1 MVALE
6 APPPAARCLR
16 ARATS
21 CPQAAWLRLS
31 ETWFFRIDLPA
42 GLDGKRRR
50 RRVRRFATESEVRR
64 ALAQAKVDI
73 DAGRLRHTVRQT
85 VGDPA
90 NEWLEAVRPNRK
102 ASTFSNGGWLMR
114 AYVGVRGS
122 AQSAWTASCQPDV
135 QKLYSE
141 LRSSGA
147 QGWEAPVRNSGP
159 QHPWGPAQRPQ
170 LDGRSSQF
178 ASHASRAYTRS
189 SYICCSAGLPS
200 RDSHDVDQVLR
211 CFGHFPPFA
220 QLLPFD
226 VAHIRFG
233 TSRDPRQPPKNQ
245 GAKPG

>member
-50 RRVRRFATESEVRR
+50 RRVRCFATESEVRR

-73 DAGRLRHTVRQT
+73 DAGRLRHAVRQT

-114 AYVGVRGS
+114 AYVVPRVGPIRLDRLLPTRCPEVVLRA
-122 AQSAWTASCQPDV
+122 AQFGCS
-135 QKLYSE
+135 
-141 LRSSGA
+141 R
-147 QGWEAPVRNSGP
+147 WEAPVRNSGP

-170 LDGRSSQF
+170 LDGESSQF

-189 SYICCSAGLPS
+189 SYICCSAGLP
-200 RDSHDVDQVLR
+200 
-211 CFGHFPPFA
+211 
-220 QLLPFD
+220 
-226 VAHIRFG
+226 
-233 TSRDPRQPPKNQ
+233 
-245 GAKPG
+245 